1 MVLDGGFKEWLGT
14 AIINRVFVG
23 FLWTFSSKYQVNVR
37 FLFTRKKYLFKNI
50 ISLPIMSFSLVVF
63 IIS

>member
-1 MVLDGGFKEWLGT
+1 MVLDSGFKERLGT

-23 FLWTFSSKYQVNVR
+23 FLWTFGKYQVNVR